1 MIIKYAINKYK
12 NVDICLH
19 VSMFSI
25 FSMHVNQMESL
36 LKHRF
41 LGTTPETLVEQV
53 WVQLENLHF

>member
-1 MIIKYAINKYK
+1 MIIKYAINNYK

-25 FSMHVNQMESL
+25 FNMHVNQMESL

-41 LGTTPETLVEQV
+41 LGATPEILVEQV
-53 WVQLENLHF
+53 WAQPENVHF